1 MQTLLKSKI
10 SNRVKTIKINYISKS
25 EGHTGFEAKIV
36 NGKVDSARMDVKEGA
51 RLIEGILKGRK
62 IEEAPI
68 ITSRICGICPV
79 VHNLVSIKAIE
90 NVLDLKIPEQII
102 NLRKLMQY
110 GQIIQSHILH
120 IFFLAISDYI
130 VETRQCCVSTQ
141 KDAIKI
147 RDFANK
153 IIETIGGRTTH
164 PITSVIGGFIKI
176 PNKEKLK
183 KLLNKQS
190 EILEISLELLNLFK
204 KIKFPKFERE
214 TEFVGLSARGG
225 FPSKNGHGAFDG
237 KNKKEYAIYDGDIIS
252 NMGLNISVKKY
263 IAEFQE
269 FQRNYEMV
277 NLVKRKENSFM
288 VGALAR
294 LNLSSDQLNK
304 EAKNSLKKINFVL
317 PNYNTFYN
325 IPAQMIEVIHLIE
338 ESKKILEKVL
348 SASGFASGRINLKKC
363 GINYKIKAGEGI
375 AAIEAPRGI
384 LFHSYKI
391 DKTGRIIKAN
401 IITPTAQFLF
411 NLEKDL
417 EKYILLLGNLNSKE
431 CEQKIQMLV
440 RAYDLCIS
448 CAVH

>member
-1 MQTLLKSKI
+1 MK
-10 SNRVKTIKINYISKS
+10 RIKINYISKS

-51 RLIEGILKGRK
+51 RLIEGILRGRK

-79 VHNLVSIKAIE
+79 VHNLVGIKAIE
-90 NVLDLKIPEQII
+90 KALDLEIPEQII
-102 NLRKLMQY
+102 NLRKLMQC

-120 IFFLAISDYI
+120 IFFLAIADYFNLENSLDLSKKYPKQFKA
-130 VETRQCCVSTQ
+130 V
-141 KDAIKI
+141 IKI

-153 IIETIGGRTTH
+153 IIEIIGGRVTH
-164 PITSVIGGFIKI
+164 PISSVIGGFTKI
-176 PNKEKLK
+176 PDKEKLK
-183 KLLNKQS
+183 EILNEQS
-190 EILEISLELLNLFK
+190 EILEISLELLNLFQ

-214 TEFVGLSARGG
+214 TEFIAL
-225 FPSKNGHGAFDG
+225 
-237 KNKKEYAIYDGDIIS
+237 KNKKEYSFYDGNIIS
-252 NMGLNISVKKY
+252 NKGLNISIEKY
-263 IAEFQE
+263 ISEFQE
-269 FQRNYEMV
+269 FQRFDEVV
-277 NLVKRKENSFM
+277 NLVKREENSFM

-294 LNLSSDQLNK
+294 LNISANQLNK
-304 EAKNSLKKINFVL
+304 EAKNSLKKIKFTPLNSCKANLTGFTL
-317 PNYNTFYN
+317 PNDNIFYN

-338 ESKKILEKVL
+338 ESKKILEKIL
-348 SASGFASGRINLKKC
+348 KQDFKKCRIN
-363 GINYKIKAGEGI
+363 YQIKSGEGM
-375 AAIEAPRGI
+375 AAVEAPRGL

-391 DKTGRIIKAN
+391 DKTGRIEKAN

-417 EKYILLLGNLNSKE
+417 EKYIPFLKNLKPKESK
-431 CEQKIQMLV
+431 QKIEMLV

>member
-1 MQTLLKSKI
+1 MKTIK
-10 SNRVKTIKINYISKS
+10 KTIKINYISKS
-25 EGHTGFEAKIV
+25 EGHTGFEAKII
-36 NGKVDSARMDVKEGA
+36 NGRVDSTRMDIKEGA
-51 RLIEGILKGRK
+51 RLIEGILRGRK

-79 VHNLVSIKAIE
+79 VHNLVSVKAIE
-90 NVLDLKIPEQII
+90 SALDLKIPKQII

-110 GQIIQSHILH
+110 GQIIQSHVLH
-120 IFFLAISDYI
+120 IFFLVISDYKS
-130 VETRQCCVSTQ
+130 ETQNFLSLQ
-141 KDAIKI
+141 KNAIKI

-153 IIETIGGRTTH
+153 IIETIGGRATH
-164 PITSVIGGFIKI
+164 PISSVIGGFTKI
-176 PNKEKLK
+176 PDKQKLK
-183 KLLNKQS
+183 KILKEQP

-214 TEFVGLSARGG
+214 TKFVGL
-225 FPSKNGHGAFDG
+225 
-237 KNKKEYAIYDGDIIS
+237 KNKKEYAIYDGNIIS
-252 NMGLNISVKKY
+252 NEGLNISVKKY

-277 NLVKRKENSFM
+277 NLVKHKKNSYM

-294 LNLSSDQLNK
+294 LNLSSIQLNK
-304 EAKNSLKKINFVL
+304 EAKNSLKKIKFAL

-325 IPAQMIEVIHLIE
+325 IPAQIIEVIHLIE
-338 ESKKILEKVL
+338 ESKKILEDIL
-348 SASGFASGRINLKKC
+348 SVNWQIKKLRVD
-363 GINYKIKAGEGI
+363 YQIKAGEGS
-375 AAIEAPRGI
+375 AVIEAPRGI

-417 EKYILLLGNLNSKE
+417 EKYIPLLKNLNQKAT
-431 CEQKIQMLV
+431 EQKIKMLV